1 MMNKHQ
7 SILFAIFILFLTT
20 LACAIPGQGDASVP
34 TPTVDP
40 AQLNAI
46 VAETVAAVLQQTAL
60 APTVTQAVT
69 ATSQPTPSATATPL
83 EQSSIT
89 SQLDG
94 TALFVDE
101 KAGFTLTI
109 PPGWLP
115 VRIDQ
120 IEYYDSF
127 SLPQAADPSVQTALM
142 DINDLDPNVFRL
154 FIFDLQDGHV
164 QNGFVNNVNVIW
176 SLDSTLALETE
187 EEIQKTADEL
197 PSVVPGL
204 IVTSTTVSETISGIP
219 VGIILSEIKGQN
231 SNGAELALF
240 QKQVFLNL
248 EEGSLTVTFTTEEG
262 IKDATLP
269 FFDIIIESIKLGE

>member
-1 MMNKHQ
+1 MNKHPAMIHAV
-7 SILFAIFILFLTT
+7 SLLVLAV
-20 LACAIPGQGDASVP
+20 LACAMPGGGAASVP

-40 AQLNAI
+40 AQLDAM
-46 VAETVAAVLQQTAL
+46 VAETVAAVLQQTAS
-60 APTVTQAVT
+60 AATPTQSVT
-69 ATSQPTPSATATPL
+69 ATIETTSTPTSTPL
-83 EQSSIT
+83 QQSSIVA
-89 SQLDG
+89 QADG
-94 TALFVDE
+94 TTLFADE
-101 KAGFTLTI
+101 KAGFSLTV

-120 IEYYDSF
+120 IEYYDAF

-164 QNGFVNNVNVIW
+164 QNGFVNNINVIW
-176 SLDSTLALETE
+176 SLDATLALETDAQ
-187 EEIQKTADEL
+187 IKTTAQEL

-204 IVTSTTVSETISGIP
+204 TVTSAAISETASGIP
-219 VGIILSEIKGQN
+219 LGVILSEIKGQTDD
-231 SNGAELALF
+231 GAERALF

-248 EEGSLTVTFTTEEG
+248 KAGSLTITFTTEQG

-269 FFDIIIESIKLGE
+269 FFDMIVESIKLGE